1 MFFDLLLLL
10 LLLLAS
16 SPPAAA
22 AEYVA
27 ATAGPSGVTDKRPS
41 CDCEDDVDWTNGGR
55 TGANGWAGCESYAK
69 GFPNEGR
76 CDADGASVFCPRT
89 CDACPGCA
97 QSSASAT
104 MLWIGMPCALCFV
117 CVPLLKNLVARGL
130 AAKRKKG
137 VGVEQKAETSVA
149 PGEP

>member
-1 MFFDLLLLL
+1 MSGGIGVRVRNLRHCESASRHADTDLIMSSIVQR
-10 LLLLAS
+10 AS
-16 SPPAAA
+16 AAASDPSRGAAA
-22 AEYVA
+22 AA
-27 ATAGPSGVTDKRPS
+27 SRTPRRPAPSPPVPPPPPPQAPEPLPAWLIKLR
-41 CDCEDDVDWTNGGR
+41 
-55 TGANGWAGCESYAK
+55 YLQQK
-69 GFPNEGR
+69 
-76 CDADGASVFCPRT
+76 
-89 CDACPGCA
+89 
-97 QSSASAT
+97 